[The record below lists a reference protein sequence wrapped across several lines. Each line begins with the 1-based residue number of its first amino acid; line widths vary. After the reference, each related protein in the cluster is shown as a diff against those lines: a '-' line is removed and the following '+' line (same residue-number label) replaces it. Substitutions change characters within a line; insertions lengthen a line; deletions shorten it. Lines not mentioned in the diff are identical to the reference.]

1 MDLRIHNIRPD
12 GNCFFSSIMYI
23 LQESCPFKSISDF
36 RFHTY
41 KYMKQNT
48 IKYKE
53 HTSANYDEAIK
64 KVSYNGIWNAEIFDI
79 IPNVVSDMLKINIL
93 IHQGNQKNGIII
105 SIGDEYVQK
114 IHLDY
119 DIDLKH
125 YNALIDS
132 THFDYDNSEDYNEYN
147 EDNKEKDEKDEKL
160 IEENEY
166 KEDEEEIIEDE
177 ELTEEMYEKEY
188 NEYEFYKNLKLF

>member
-1 MDLRIHNIRPD
+1 MCLRIHNIKPD

-23 LQESCPFKSISDF
+23 LQDSCPFKTISEF

-41 KYMKQNT
+41 KYMKKNEV
-48 IKYKE
+48 KYKE
-53 HTSANYDEAIK
+53 HYTTEDNSSHKSISYEEAIK

-79 IPNVVSDMLKINIL
+79 VPNVISDMLKINIL
-93 IHQGNQKNGIII
+93 IHQGNGIII

-132 THFDYDNSEDYNEYN
+132 SHSDYDNCEDYNEN
-147 EDNKEKDEKDEKL
+147 QTKS
-160 IEENEY
+160 
-166 KEDEEEIIEDE
+166 EDESEGESESEGENSQDI
-177 ELTEEMYEKEY
+177 TEEMYEKEY